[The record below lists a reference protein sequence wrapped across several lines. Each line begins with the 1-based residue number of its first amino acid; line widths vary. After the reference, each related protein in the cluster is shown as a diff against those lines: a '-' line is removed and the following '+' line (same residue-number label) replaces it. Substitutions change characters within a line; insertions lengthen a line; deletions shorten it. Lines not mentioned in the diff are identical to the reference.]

1 MGRLCFTPV
10 DNSVSSDA
18 RCSTTMCP
26 QHDARR
32 EKLCTARAC
41 STLNPQTFIFL
52 KQSHIGSHAVWS
64 AKDLCVKEKKTLRP
78 LEFDFTCRESVYTQ
92 MHRLFIIWKCVY
104 MCGSD
109 SWPWGIW
116 PLALRVIQACT
127 WTVWYAQGHISG
139 FCPHLWL
146 PVSPG
151 LPHESQQQAA
161 VTSFPCENSLGLPKK
176 PWLFSTKL
184 PSPPT
189 CCPKGIVTLNYKAP
203 LIRCR

>member
-1 MGRLCFTPV
+1 MLEEKSSVLHEPVQPLTHKHLYLFKAKSFRITCGLICKGPLRKRKNKTP
-10 DNSVSSDA
+10 
-18 RCSTTMCP
+18 
-26 QHDARR
+26 
-32 EKLCTARAC
+32 
-41 STLNPQTFIFL
+41 
-52 KQSHIGSHAVWS
+52 
-64 AKDLCVKEKKTLRP
+64 RP
-78 LEFDFTCRESVYTQ
+78 LKFDFTCRESVYTQ
-92 MHRLFIIWKCVY
+92 RHRRFIIWKCVY
-104 MCGSD
+104 MCDGD

-161 VTSFPCENSLGLPKK
+161 ATSFPCENSLGLPKR
-176 PWLFSTKL
+176 PWLFSTKI

-189 CCPKGIVTLNYKAP
+189 CCPRGIVTLNYKAP